1 MTKPTVGFIV
11 GPTAS
16 GKTALS
22 INVAKALNAEI
33 ISADSIQI
41 YKNLDIGSAK
51 PSLEERE
58 GIVHHLLDFLPA
70 GDTFSVA
77 DFQKMALSKI
87 DSIIS
92 RGKFPLVVG
101 GTGLYVNSLIYPLK
115 FEESTTDNELRER
128 LNALSNDKLHA
139 MLYEKDQKT
148 ALRLHKNDKKR
159 IVRAL
164 EIIEL
169 SESKTVP
176 DDFENSKNAEIA
188 ISPRIIGIN
197 QEREVLYDRINKR
210 VDLMMENGLLSE
222 VKSLLESGLTSESQ
236 SMQGLGYKQLIKHLS
251 GEYTLEEA
259 VERIKV
265 ETRHFAKR
273 QLTWFRRDERIHW
286 LKHDKHDIMLNEAL
300 NFLRG
305 E

>member
-22 INVAKALNAEI
+22 INIAKALNAEI

-286 LKHDKHDIMLNEAL
+286 IKHDKHDIMLNEAL

>member
-188 ISPRIIGIN
+188 ILPRIIGIN

-236 SMQGLGYKQLIKHLS
+236 SMQGLGYKQLIKHLN
-251 GEYTLEEA
+251 GEYTLDEA

-286 LKHDKHDIMLNEAL
+286 LKHDEHDIMLNEAL